1 MAKSILKDMGKVTG
15 HREVRPVWNNTQRIN
30 HQNKFVPS
38 AVLTRFG
45 RVPVSAAKQSSF
57 RAATSTGLFILNEI
71 VNTVRVKGVNT
82 IGQTTVSA
90 VKGNGVTAVKALAG
104 CVWRPKMTDLNNVSK
119 DNSGSWVSKK
129 GNPQQGACQ
138 RRQETTKIAQALDDE
153 SWVEAMKEKLL

>member
-1 MAKSILKDMGKVTG
+1 MFQKQEQILFIS
-15 HREVRPVWNNTQRIN
+15 HIHLLE
-30 HQNKFVPS
+30 
-38 AVLTRFG
+38 
-45 RVPVSAAKQSSF
+45 
-57 RAATSTGLFILNEI
+57 GLFILNEI

-129 GNPQQGACQ
+129 ENPQQ
-138 RRQETTKIAQALDDE
+138 ALKNKGIFDNGCSRHMTGNKDF
-153 SWVEAMKEKLL
+153 LTDY